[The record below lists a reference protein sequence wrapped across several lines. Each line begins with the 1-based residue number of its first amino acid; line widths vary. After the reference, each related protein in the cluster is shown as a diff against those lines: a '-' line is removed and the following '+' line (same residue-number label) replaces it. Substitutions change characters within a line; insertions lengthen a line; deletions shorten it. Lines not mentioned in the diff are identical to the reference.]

1 LARKILLADDSV
13 TAQNMGRRIL
23 TDAGYEVTT
32 VNNGSAALK
41 KIAELKPDLIVL
53 DVYMPGYG
61 GLEVCQR
68 IRENKETAQLPI
80 LLTVGKLE
88 PFKPDEAR
96 RVRADAFI
104 VKPFD
109 PSELLTALTKLEDR
123 IVPKPEAFKPG
134 RFAKAIAAL
143 EQSSSDSFGDKE
155 TGWKDRLNIPHPP
168 VKSSDPEPEPEP
180 ARSIKTDPDRELK
193 DPGKGAFERPIPA
206 GLPADITPEEIAAIT
221 AAAAA
226 LKAKDSEA
234 ESAEVKE
241 HTSANEG
248 MRTAESPEASAP
260 STEPETSAQEI
271 PATFAS
277 AFQDQAEREPV
288 AEAEEQTVAK
298 AETTETVEVAKA
310 EESKAEEPVVAPSAA
325 AESVPNEPVVDAVA
339 KPAEEGVKPDV
350 DVMAAIAALGNISDA
365 DDSREAHA
373 GTETDSARSAQG
385 PRWVAESISVS
396 SDESTFIL
404 EQEMEKAYA
413 AFAAAE
419 GARAAMAA
427 GGSST
432 DFGASSSVAV
442 AEAAAVDEA
451 PARVEQPEEMVAATE
466 AVVAPV
472 TEQQRES
479 TSEPVAVE
487 AVAQQE
493 VPTVAD
499 APEPKEEAFAAA
511 AGAMEAVSVVTSS
524 GADTAVV
531 DAGEQKRESE
541 LAAAWANWKQI
552 RETILQ
558 PQAAPQETQEAAH
571 SSVEPVAQEVEAS
584 SDGPQPEVAATPAEV
599 STPQEAAATA
609 AEPEAVAATSVPEST
624 TETHEPEAIA
634 EATEVVASAEG
645 PSAEDSSKPD
655 ETAEAI
661 SSVVDEMLAE
671 LKPKLMKEL
680 SKKLKKGKR

>member
-1 LARKILLADDSV
+1 MARKILLADDSV

-123 IVPKPEAFKPG
+123 IVPKPEPFKAG

-143 EQSSSDSFGDKE
+143 EQSASDSFGDKE
-155 TGWKDRLNIPHPP
+155 TGWKDRLNIPHPA
-168 VKSSDPEPEPEP
+168 VKSSEPESEPEQ
-180 ARSIKTDPDRELK
+180 ARSIKADPDRELK
-193 DPGKGAFERPIPA
+193 DPVKGAFERPIPA

-226 LKAKDSEA
+226 LNAKDSEA
-234 ESAEVKE
+234 KESAEAKE
-241 HTSANEG
+241 QTPANEG
-248 MRTAESPEASAP
+248 TRAGESPETTAT
-260 STEPETSAQEI
+260 STEPEISAQEI

-277 AFQDQAEREPV
+277 AIQDQAESEPV

-298 AETTETVEVAKA
+298 AETTEPVEAAKA
-310 EESKAEEPVVAPSAA
+310 EEPKVEEPVVAPSAA
-325 AESVPNEPVVDAVA
+325 AEGAPNEPVVDAVA
-339 KPAEEGVKPDV
+339 KPAEDGVKPDL

-365 DDSREAHA
+365 DNSRIVHADSEI
-373 GTETDSARSAQG
+373 GVARSAQG
-385 PRWVAESISVS
+385 PRWVAESIAVS

-427 GGSST
+427 GSSWT
-432 DFGASSSVAV
+432 DSGESSAVAV

-451 PARVEQPEEMVAATE
+451 PARAEQQEGMVTATE
-466 AVVAPV
+466 AVVASP
-472 TEQQRES
+472 TEQHTEPA
-479 TSEPVAVE
+479 SEPIAVE

-493 VPTVAD
+493 VPAVAD

-511 AGAMEAVSVVTSS
+511 AGATEAASTVASS
-524 GADTAVV
+524 GSDTAVV

-558 PQAAPQETQEAAH
+558 PQVSPQEAQEATKSA
-571 SSVEPVAQEVEAS
+571 EQQTDAEAS
-584 SDGPQPEVAATPAEV
+584 SDVEQPEVAAIKDEV
-599 STPQEAAATA
+599 SAPQEAAATV
-609 AEPEAVAATSVPEST
+609 EPEAVAANSAPEST
-624 TETHEPEAIA
+624 TETHESEAIA
-634 EATEVVASAEG
+634 ASTEPSASTES
-645 PSAEDSSKPD
+645 PSAEDGSKAD